1 MKNIFAL
8 FLLLSF
14 TVLYAQ
20 YSPGTVYFKD
30 NSTSEGLIKVKMF
43 EGIKFK
49 IKEDTEVVD
58 YTSKQIKGYDVKG
71 WQFRYVESNSSD
83 KPKFLKLI
91 LEGEISLY
99 NSEVYSSGLP
109 NSNGSSQGG
118 ITFGIGPG
126 TSKIYF
132 IKVNDELIKLGT
144 KLKKK
149 HLTIFEN
156 CPTLIEK
163 IKNKEFKKWD
173 FYDIIEYYNED
184 CNSDE

>member
-49 IKEDTEVVD
+49 LKEDTEVVD

-83 KPKFLKLI
+83 KPKFFKT
-91 LEGEISLY
+91 
-99 NSEVYSSGLP
+99 NS
-109 NSNGSSQGG
+109 
-118 ITFGIGPG
+118 
-126 TSKIYF
+126 
-132 IKVNDELIKLGT
+132 
-144 KLKKK
+144 
-149 HLTIFEN
+149 
-156 CPTLIEK
+156 
-163 IKNKEFKKWD
+163 
-173 FYDIIEYYNED
+173 
-184 CNSDE
+184 